1 MFIEYNLDSI
11 LNSDD
16 NEKLKVVKLIL
27 DNLDLWGTE
36 DNKYDFHNKNYDKVK
51 DIIDR
56 VDELI
61 KEGM

>member
-27 DNLDLWGTE
+27 DNLDLWGIE

>member
-27 DNLDLWGTE
+27 DNLDLWGSE
-36 DNKYDFHNKNYDKVK
+36 SNKYDFHNKNYDKVK